1 MNKDLALSEAL
12 ALRIGLAAQ
21 ALPETTPARLMA
33 VLVDLLGL
41 PIHELKLETVTVK
54 SLKNAKEGEFSDI
67 DMVYLKQAVR
77 YLKGEQGAALD
88 ADVPQPQPYQDGD
101 IPGSIRVAFASNSG
115 ERLNGH
121 FGSCKQFLI
130 YQLSKD
136 QARLIDFRPVE
147 EPETAIKDEKNA
159 YRVSLIDDCHILYV
173 VSIGGPPAAKVINAG
188 VYPLKH
194 PQEIEIPE
202 FLPELQQALGDRP
215 APWLAKLLQGDSNKS
230 PLPSAGVEL

>member
-1 MNKDLALSEAL
+1 MTRDLALSEAL
-12 ALRIGLAAQ
+12 ALRIGLAAR
-21 ALPETTPARLMA
+21 ALPETSPARLMA

-54 SLKNAKEGEFSDI
+54 SLKNAKEGELSDI

-77 YLKGEQGAALD
+77 YLKGEQGAELD

-147 EPETAIKDEKNA
+147 EPETTIKDEKNA
-159 YRVSLIDDCHILYV
+159 YRVSLINDCHILYV
-173 VSIGGPPAAKVINAG
+173 ISIGGPPAAKVINAG

-194 PQEIEIPE
+194 PQEIEISE

-215 APWLAKLLQGDSNKS
+215 APWLAKLLQGNSNNS
-230 PLPSAGVEL
+230 PVPGAGVEL

>member
-1 MNKDLALSEAL
+1 MNSDQAFSKTL
-12 ALRIGLAAQ
+12 ALRIGLAAR
-21 ALPETTPARLMA
+21 ALPDTTPARLMA

-41 PIHELKLETVTVK
+41 PIHELKLATITVK
-54 SLKNAKEGEFSDI
+54 SLKNALEGEFSDI
-67 DMVYLKQAVR
+67 DKVYLVQAVR
-77 YLKGEQGAALD
+77 YLKGEQGAELD
-88 ADVPQPQPYQDGD
+88 ADVPQPQPYQEGD

-121 FGSCKQFLI
+121 FGSCKRFLI

-136 QARLIDFRPVE
+136 QTRLIDLRPVE

-194 PQEIEIPE
+194 PQEIEISD
-202 FLPELQQALGDRP
+202 FLPELQQALGDKP
-215 APWLAKLLQGDSNKS
+215 APWLAKILQGNEYVA
-230 PLPSAGVEL
+230 PSVGVGS